1 MRRACLFSLLLLLIS
16 MPARAVLTIEIT
28 QGSDEAMP
36 IAVVPFAWGGEGEA
50 PEQID
55 GIIAA
60 DLQRSGFFRPLEGDD
75 LITRPHQASDVN
87 YADWRALK
95 VNHLVV
101 GKVLPREDGSY
112 TVQFQLLDVHR
123 RQQLAG
129 YSMRTGKSGLRRTAH
144 QISDIIYKEIT
155 GKRGAFDTSI
165 AYITVTGDQADNPRY
180 QLAIAD
186 SDGHNE
192 QVIYQSRQ
200 PVLSPGWSPDGKQ
213 LVFVSFSRGRS
224 EIYIQNIA
232 SGENRR
238 LAAFEGLN
246 SSPAWSPDGK
256 YLAMTLSRDG
266 NPEIYVM
273 HIESRSLQRVTR
285 NGAID
290 TEPAWL
296 PDGKGLV
303 FTSDRGGSPQLYE
316 VALNNEM
323 RPESR
328 PGRLTFQGRYN
339 ARASVAPD
347 GRHIAMVHREEG
359 NFRIGVLDR
368 DNGQFRVL
376 TDSRLD
382 ESPSFA
388 PNGSMIIYA
397 TEANY
402 RGILAAVS
410 VDGRAQQQLSLQKGN
425 VREPAWSPLRH
436 EAWSPLRDEE

>member
-1 MRRACLFSLLLLLIS
+1 MSWMRRIGLFTLLWLLASL
-16 MPARAVLTIEIT
+16 PARAVLTIEIT
-28 QGSDEAMP
+28 QGADDAMP

-55 GIIAA
+55 RIVAA
-60 DLQRSGFFRPLEGDD
+60 DLQRSGFFRPLDKGD
-75 LITRPHQASDVN
+75 LIARPHQASQVN

-101 GKVLPREDGSY
+101 GKVLPNEGGSY
-112 TVQFQLLDVHR
+112 TVQFQLLDVNR

-129 YSMRTGKSGLRRTAH
+129 YSMRTGKPGLRRTAH
-144 QISDIIYKEIT
+144 QISDIIYQKIT
-155 GKRGAFDTSI
+155 GKRGAFDTFI
-165 AYITVTGDQADNPRY
+165 AYITVTGDRTDKPTY

-200 PVLSPGWSPDGKQ
+200 PVLSPGWSPDGKR
-213 LVFVSFSRGRS
+213 LVFVSFARGRS
-224 EIYIQNIA
+224 EIYIQNIL

-238 LAAFEGLN
+238 LASFSGLN

-256 YLAMTLSRDG
+256 HLAMTLSRDG

-273 HIESRSLQRVTR
+273 HIETRSLQRVTR

-296 PDGKGLV
+296 PDGGGLV

-323 RPESR
+323 RPADR
-328 PGRLTFQGRYN
+328 PERLTFQGSYN

-368 DNGQFRVL
+368 DSGLFRVL

-410 VDGRAQQQLSLQKGN
+410 VDGRAQQRLSLQQGD
-425 VREPAWSPLRH
+425 VREPAWSPLRP
-436 EAWSPLRDEE
+436 E

>member
-1 MRRACLFSLLLLLIS
+1 MNWIKRACLFTTLWLLIS
-16 MPARAVLTIEIT
+16 LPARAVLTIEIT
-28 QGSDEAMP
+28 QGADDAMP

-55 GIIAA
+55 GIVAA
-60 DLQRSGFFRPLEGDD
+60 DLQRSGFFRPLDKSD
-75 LITRPHQASDVN
+75 LIARPHQASQVN
-87 YADWRALK
+87 YTDWRALK

-112 TVQFQLLDVHR
+112 TVQFQLLDVNR

-129 YSMRTGKSGLRRTAH
+129 YSMRTGETGLRRTAH
-144 QISDIIYKEIT
+144 QISDIIYQKIT
-155 GKRGAFDTSI
+155 GKRGAFDTFI
-165 AYITVTGDQADNPRY
+165 AYITVTGDRTDKPTY

-192 QVIYQSRQ
+192 QIVYQSRQ

-213 LVFVSFSRGRS
+213 LVFVSFARGRS
-224 EIYIQNIA
+224 EIYIQNIV

-238 LAAFEGLN
+238 LAAFNGLN

-273 HIESRSLQRVTR
+273 HIESRSLQRITR
-285 NGAID
+285 NRAID

-316 VALNNEM
+316 VMLNNEM
-323 RPESR
+323 RPTNR

-368 DNGQFRVL
+368 DSGLFRVL

-410 VDGRAQQQLSLQKGN
+410 VDGRAQQRLSLQQGD
-425 VREPAWSPLRH
+425 VREPAWSPMRP
-436 EAWSPLRDEE
+436 E